1 MALTRKT
8 AIIAAK
14 QHRPNSDLMF
24 VIHQSN
30 HIEILA
36 RRLSGEIK
44 RSPNSNPF
52 AEEQVLVQSPGM
64 SQWLKIYLA
73 EQLGVMGNIRFPL
86 PSSFIW
92 SLYKELIKDLPD
104 QSAFN
109 KIEMCWKLYS
119 ILPQHLDDE
128 AFLPLKNYL
137 ADDSNGLMLFQL
149 SEKIA
154 DVYDQ
159 YLMYRPDWIVNWE
172 ADEDEIKD
180 GDYLQHPW
188 QPKLWR
194 ALKQHTVDLGQSDYH
209 RANLHDVL
217 LDKMAGVFAKPTAD
231 IHHHLPERLFIFGIS
246 ALPRQ
251 QLHVLEQLSAHI
263 DIHLMLFNPC
273 EHYWGDIVDVKQ
285 LAKVEARFKGK
296 KHLPVA
302 DDEHYMTVGN
312 PLLASWGKLGRDYLE
327 QLLDI
332 EAEQTDDFVEPAK
345 LDMLSCIQSDIYNL
359 SFRGQLDALT
369 PAESMTDEGKEKVEP
384 NDNSL
389 VFHSCH
395 SPLREV
401 EVLYD
406 QLLTMLEQNPK
417 LTPKDV
423 IVMMPNVAL
432 YSPYIDAVF
441 AGSTNQGNSHR
452 IPYAISDKGFVLEN
466 PILNSFLQLL
476 TLPDSRFSASELLD
490 WISVPATIRAMALVE
505 DDIELIRSWINQVGI
520 RWGIDSAHKL
530 SLSLPDDEL
539 NSWRFGLNR
548 LLMGYAISNETLVNG
563 ILPFTQVEGKNAETL
578 GKLVRFIDVLI
589 DYRQRLA
596 VDNEISDK
604 IQIATELIEVF
615 YQPDRDEEQA
625 ILTIRQ
631 VLIELEQ
638 QQTNQNCTQ
647 AISQK
652 VFTYY
657 INSAFNDKGVGQR
670 FLAGQVNF
678 CTLMPM
684 RSIPF
689 KVICLLGMNDADYP
703 RFVAPVG
710 FDLMAAGKPRKGDR
724 SRRLD
729 DRYLLLEALLSA
741 RDKLYISYVGRSMQ
755 DNSEKI
761 PSVLV
766 TELKEYCQQ
775 AFIFP
780 KDHQL
785 VSEHPLQPFNSDYFN
800 SANGLSSF
808 QRHWFHYIEQEKT
821 TGSVQGVTDPIDD
834 VGIKDTI
841 DLSELLRFVLHPIKY
856 FFNHT
861 LQLYFSPLSEIEM
874 DDETF
879 SLDALTRYQ
888 LLEGLARTKLE
899 QSGHDSYLHLN
910 AGGSLPH
917 RDVGKLTFAKLDEQ
931 ADGFVAALSET
942 SLNMLAPVEVN
953 LYSHG
958 IHLLGWVKNLTVN
971 GLLFYRPAKV
981 TAKDRLVAWVHHLML
996 SAMGRGVKT
1005 KHIGLAESFEYRP
1018 LEQTQAKGLVDQLVA
1033 FYLKGLKQPQPFF
1046 VKSSEKWCQTSK
1058 VQEVAK
1064 AFNGSSFN
1072 QIPGEG
1078 DDLYIQRVYKDVETL
1093 PELFN
1098 QLSED
1103 VFAPLFAAM
1112 EE

>member
-1 MALTRKT
+1 
-8 AIIAAK
+8 
-14 QHRPNSDLMF
+14 MF

-36 RRLSGEIK
+36 RQLSGEIAGA
-44 RSPNSNPF
+44 PNANPF
-52 AEEQVLVQSPGM
+52 AEEVVLVQSPGM

-73 EQLGVMGNIRFPL
+73 GQLGVMGNVDFPL

-92 SLYKELIKDLPD
+92 SLYKEMIVDLPD

-109 KIEMCWKLYS
+109 KLDMSWKLFS
-119 ILPQHLDDE
+119 ILPLHLDDE

-137 ADDSNGLMLFQL
+137 AEDNNGLMLYQL

-159 YLMYRPDWIVNWE
+159 YLMYRPDWIGNWE
-172 ADEDEIKD
+172 AEEDEIKD
-180 GDYLQHPW
+180 GDYQQHPW
-188 QPKLWR
+188 QPILWR
-194 ALKQHTVDLGQSDYH
+194 ALKQHTSSLNQSDYH
-209 RANLHDVL
+209 RANLHEVL
-217 LDKMAGVFAKPTAD
+217 LKRLADVFADKAEKVR
-231 IHHHLPERLFIFGIS
+231 HQLPERLFIFGIS

-251 QLHVLEQLSAHI
+251 QLYVFEQLAEHI

-273 EHYWGDIVDVKQ
+273 AHYWGDIVDVKQ

-296 KHLPVA
+296 KHLPVVG
-302 DDEHYMTVGN
+302 ENYMTVGN

-327 QLLDI
+327 QLLEV
-332 EAEQTDDFVEPAK
+332 EAEQTDYFIEPEK
-345 LDMLSCIQSDIYNL
+345 TSMLSAIQSDIYNL

-369 PAESMTDEGKEKVEP
+369 PEQSMGDEGKLAVNA
-384 NDNSL
+384 NDDSL

-406 QLLTMLEQNPK
+406 QLLLMLEQDDS

-441 AGSTNQGNSHR
+441 AGSENNR

-476 TLPDSRFSASELLD
+476 KLPDSRFSASELLD
-490 WISVPATIRAMALVE
+490 LISVPATIRAMDLVE
-505 DDIELIRSWINQVGI
+505 EDIELVRNWINRVGI
-520 RWGIDSAHKL
+520 RWGIDSEHKQ

-548 LLMGYAISNETLVNG
+548 LLMGYAINNETLVNG
-563 ILPFTQVEGKNAETL
+563 ILPFTQVEGQNAETL
-578 GKLVRFIDVLI
+578 GKLVRFIDILI

-596 VDNEISDK
+596 ADGQINSK
-604 IQIATELIEVF
+604 IDTVVELIEVF
-615 YQPDRDEEQA
+615 YQPDNNEEQA
-625 ILTIRQ
+625 MNTIRK
-631 VLIELEQ
+631 VLSDFAK
-638 QQTNQNCTQ
+638 QQTQQNCIKV
-647 AISQK
+647 ISHK
-652 VFTYY
+652 VFAYY
-657 INSAFNDKGVGQR
+657 LNYAFNDKGVGQR

-703 RFVAPVG
+703 RFVPPVG
-710 FDLMAAGKPRKGDR
+710 FDLMAAGQPRKGDR

-741 RDKLYISYVGRSMQ
+741 RDKLYVSYVGHSMQ

-766 TELKEYCQQ
+766 TELKEYCEQ
-775 AFIFP
+775 AFSFN
-780 KDHQL
+780 HSL
-785 VSEHPLQPFNSDYFN
+785 VSEHPLQPFNRDYFKQN
-800 SANGLSSF
+800 SHLSSY
-808 QRHWFHYIEQEKT
+808 QRHWHRYIEQQAVEHPT
-821 TGSVQGVTDPIDD
+821 TVAEPITD
-834 VGIKDTI
+834 VGVPDSLEVT
-841 DLSELLRFVLHPIKY
+841 ELLRFMLNPVKY
-856 FFNHT
+856 FFNRT
-861 LQLYFSPLSEIEM
+861 LQLYFSPLSEVEL

-888 LLEGLARTKLE
+888 LLEELAKTKLAE
-899 QSGHDSYLHLN
+899 SGLDTYLQTQ
-910 AGGSLPH
+910 AGGTLPH
-917 RDVGKLTFAKLDEQ
+917 RDVGKLTFNQLDQQ

-942 SLNMLAPVEVN
+942 SLKMLPPVEVN
-953 LYSHG
+953 ISSHD
-958 IHLLGWVKNLTVN
+958 IALLGWVKHLTVN
-971 GLLFYRPAKV
+971 GLLFYRPAKI
-981 TAKDRLVAWVHHLML
+981 TAKDRLVAWVHHVVM
-996 SAMGRGVKT
+996 AAIGRAVKT
-1005 KHIGLAESFEYRP
+1005 QHIGLTESFEYLP
-1018 LEQTQAKGLVDQLVA
+1018 LSQAVAKTLIDQWVD
-1033 FYLKGLKQPQPFF
+1033 FYLRGLKQPLPFF
-1046 VKSSEKWCQTSK
+1046 IKSSEQWAKSGELK
-1058 VQEVAK
+1058 EVVK
-1064 AFNGSSFN
+1064 TFNGSSFN

-1078 DDLYIQRVYKDVETL
+1078 DDLYIQRVFVDVNTL
-1093 PELFN
+1093 PVEFN
-1098 QLSED
+1098 QLAELI
-1103 VFAPLFAAM
+1103 FKPLLAAM